1 MKVGDLFGRD
11 ARCAAGLRRRTVH
24 GLQYDSRKVEAGD
37 VFFAFPGEHVDGHK
51 FVQSA
56 LDAGAVA
63 IASECE
69 APDEHKGTWIQ
80 IPHGRQ
86 ALARAALRFYQR
98 PDHRLKLTAV
108 TGTNGK
114 TSTVFLLDTI
124 LEHAG
129 LLTARIGTI
138 EYKIGQRRV
147 KAVNT
152 TPESLDLVRY
162 LADLVEEGGTHA
174 TLEASSHALDLGR
187 IHGFDFHTVVF
198 TNLSRDHLDYHKTME
213 AYGQAKRLLLDGAGG
228 EAPRFAVINRDDPV
242 GQDWLAASASETLS
256 YGVQPGADVTAE
268 NVEVRTSGL
277 HFRVATPQGKLD
289 IQSSLGGEFNVSNL
303 LAAIA
308 AAITLD
314 IDLHAIGDGVEAC
327 RAVPGRFELIDEGQ
341 PFTVIVDYAHT
352 DDALRNLLESAR
364 TLRRRSKG
372 PGRILT
378 VFGCGGDRDRTK
390 RPAMG
395 EIAGRLSDLVILTS
409 DNPRG
414 EDPLN
419 ILNDI
424 RVGLGRVDSSYEIE
438 PDRAQAIRFAVT
450 QAVGDD
456 IVLIAGKG
464 HETTQTIGEQ
474 VNPFDDREVARSVLW
489 ELGYG
494 PEAAIG
500 GRGAERK
507 L

>member
-1 MKVGDLFGRD
+1 M
-11 ARCAAGLRRRTVH
+11 
-24 GLQYDSRKVEAGD
+24 
-37 VFFAFPGEHVDGHK
+37 
-51 FVQSA
+51 
-56 LDAGAVA
+56 
-63 IASECE
+63 
-69 APDEHKGTWIQ
+69 
-80 IPHGRQ
+80 
-86 ALARAALRFYQR
+86 
-98 PDHRLKLTAV
+98 KLTGV

-129 LLTARIGTI
+129 HLTARFGTI
-138 EYKIGQRRV
+138 EHKIGERRI

-152 TPESLDLVRY
+152 TPESLDLVRF
-162 LADLVEEGGTHA
+162 LADLVDQGGTHA
-174 TLEASSHALDLGR
+174 TFEASSHALDLGR
-187 IHGFDFHTVVF
+187 IHGFDFRTVVF

-213 AYGQAKRLLLDGAGG
+213 AYAEAKRLLLDGAGG

-242 GQDWLAASASETLS
+242 GQDWLEASGSETLS
-256 YGVQPGADVTAE
+256 YGVRPGADVVAE
-268 NVEVRTSGL
+268 NVEVSTGGL
-277 HFRVATPQGKLD
+277 RFRAVTPRGKLD
-289 IQSSLGGEFNVSNL
+289 VRSSLGGEFNVANL

-314 IDLHAIGDGVEAC
+314 IDLKTIESGVEAC

-364 TLRRRSKG
+364 ALQRRSKG
-372 PGRILT
+372 AGRILT

-419 ILNDI
+419 IINDI
-424 RVGLGRVDSSYEIE
+424 RVGLGRVDSSYEVE
-438 PDRAQAIRFAVT
+438 PDRAQAIRFAVA
-450 QAVGDD
+450 QAVGGD

-464 HETTQTIGEQ
+464 HETTQTVGSE
-474 VNPFDDREVARSVLW
+474 VKPFDDREVARGLLH

-494 PEAAIG
+494 PDSVAG
-500 GRGAERK
+500 
-507 L
+507 